1 MTTFRKTL
9 HALVVL
15 AFLTSLFA
23 LAIGEI
29 VPNPDDFARKLL
41 DVRQND
47 ATLDRSLK
55 ADPNQSGAKP
65 AWDRTSYLW
74 EGFEGGAVPP
84 TGWTLQQFNPV
95 ETWQIET
102 YNPYEGMYYA
112 TCLYDATYTD
122 EQHEWLVSP
131 VMDFSG
137 AGPDLKLKFAWQMSY
152 YWGVDPYDNYDLSVG
167 ITTDGTNW
175 DILWSEADEGAFDS
189 WVWYEKTIPL
199 PDYVSEPV
207 VNYWY
212 CEADAAGTVTG
223 YGDDMYGTGWYF
235 YDGTDVEWWN
245 IWFYDHPLD
254 LERYKEITI
263 EFWAWKLGDP
273 SWLELAVNWSTD
285 QWPNGTGA
293 PPLPGEDENLMIGRA
308 VLVDS
313 VDVPDGDPLH
323 YVVTY
328 TIPDYNPEWVSVD
341 VRGQNFMIEG
351 VITHECKAN
360 IQINLHYDG
369 YDGAQGSF
377 DAIEINDDPAPVGR
391 CCYGD
396 PQDPSC
402 ADNTQPECDALSGDW
417 DDALDCTEDC
427 PAAGQNDLCT
437 GAVPMVDGG
446 TYAGTTAGATVDCP
460 GILDWNAVWFSFE
473 LTECAS
479 VTMDYCYTP
488 SPQEV
493 LCLGVVIYDECPED
507 CPNYIL
513 YTSNEWLYDCGTPTS
528 NPRTH
533 FDMLNAGTYYYPV
546 FMGDAGCAPIEA
558 PFAFDF
564 HVVVCPQ
571 AQEGDY
577 CDMPILVEIPA
588 DMRAEYVDFNTTCG
602 RLDYYSNTCLGYY
615 DGGEDIIYEVTVT
628 EEVTVDVLVDPD
640 ATYSGFA
647 IDDGCPLDA
656 STCLGVATA
665 GYSSDEYGFYGI
677 TIAPGT
683 YYIMVDT
690 WPSPACVD
698 FKLTIRD
705 PIDIG
710 PGNTCE
716 DPIMV
721 KIPADLPYAD
731 LEQQTCLRN
740 NDYAS
745 SCLGSYDNG
754 DDAIY
759 EIDVTEQTAVI
770 ITLDPKGTTW
780 TGIALDD
787 ACPPASSCLAYVTGS
802 SGSTLKVIE
811 YTLDVGTYWIMVDT
825 WPSPI

>member
-1 MTTFRKTL
+1 
-9 HALVVL
+9 
-15 AFLTSLFA
+15 
-23 LAIGEI
+23 
-29 VPNPDDFARKLL
+29 
-41 DVRQND
+41 
-47 ATLDRSLK
+47 
-55 ADPNQSGAKP
+55 
-65 AWDRTSYLW
+65 
-74 EGFEGGAVPP
+74 
-84 TGWTLQQFNPV
+84 
-95 ETWQIET
+95 
-102 YNPYEGMYYA
+102 
-112 TCLYDATYTD
+112 
-122 EQHEWLVSP
+122 
-131 VMDFSG
+131 
-137 AGPDLKLKFAWQMSY
+137 
-152 YWGVDPYDNYDLSVG
+152 
-167 ITTDGTNW
+167 
-175 DILWSEADEGAFDS
+175 
-189 WVWYEKTIPL
+189 
-199 PDYVSEPV
+199 
-207 VNYWY
+207 
-212 CEADAAGTVTG
+212 
-223 YGDDMYGTGWYF
+223 
-235 YDGTDVEWWN
+235 
-245 IWFYDHPLD
+245 
-254 LERYKEITI
+254 
-263 EFWAWKLGDP
+263 
-273 SWLELAVNWSTD
+273 
-285 QWPNGTGA
+285 
-293 PPLPGEDENLMIGRA
+293 
-308 VLVDS
+308 
-313 VDVPDGDPLH
+313 
-323 YVVTY
+323 
-328 TIPDYNPEWVSVD
+328 
-341 VRGQNFMIEG
+341 MIEG

-402 ADNTQPECDALSGDW
+402 ADNTQAECDGLGGDW
-417 DDALDCTEDC
+417 DNALDCTEDC
-427 PAAGQNDLCT
+427 PAAGENDLCT

-446 TYAGTTAGATVDCP
+446 TYGGTTAGSTVDCP
-460 GILDWNAVWFSFE
+460 GVLDWNAVWFSFE

-533 FDMLNAGTYYYPV
+533 FDMLNAGTYYYPL

-770 ITLDPKGTTW
+770 ITLDPKGSTW

-825 WPSPI
+825 WPSPYCISDFDLTIDIGPAANWTPMSFDFGTVDEGTSGSELGNIANTGGGNLVYAIEVEFTPPREIDGAYVEALDAYKPGMTMDIEFHAVNASSDAEWIDEIVLDFPPGCDIITSTDMEVIGSTRYLAYEGQTGDGADVVYWNWNGGYGNMYSTDEALATITIAFAAAKSGDITIPYTMSGDDWGDPPHDISGTLVISEADPNQRSRSDDELACLLA